1 VLGGEVLGSNPLLLE
16 KNRHEIGRISMIIL
30 FYFGEGDALFY
41 FARPKTFAAQFTV
54 ELLHEDSEVGM

>member
-1 VLGGEVLGSNPLLLE
+1 VLGGRGFRFKSTIVL
-16 KNRHEIGRISMIIL
+16 KKRHEIGRISMIIL

-41 FARPKTFAAQFTV
+41 FARPKTFATTFTL

>member
-1 VLGGEVLGSNPLLLE
+1 
-16 KNRHEIGRISMIIL
+16 MIIL

-41 FARPKTFAAQFTV
+41 FARPKTFATQFTL